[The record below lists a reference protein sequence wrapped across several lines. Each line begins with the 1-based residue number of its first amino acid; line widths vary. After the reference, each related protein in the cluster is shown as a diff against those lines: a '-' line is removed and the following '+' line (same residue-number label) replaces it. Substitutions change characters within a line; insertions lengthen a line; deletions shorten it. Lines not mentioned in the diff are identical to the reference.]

1 MQIELKSPY
10 SLVQLKLMSWSKQI
24 RRVFLQ
30 GFEATDDI
38 ERPQQIPPRYEKGRR
53 VGNDPFENVSKTH
66 GGDPF
71 RQFMERSSSMTTH
84 FWKLTNKAQ
93 KPNVSNRNV
102 FFLRVHFQVPG
113 WFSGVYTNAPC
124 KTIWNSKNEGLV
136 QMMFLFISA

>member
-1 MQIELKSPY
+1 M
-10 SLVQLKLMSWSKQI
+10 
-24 RRVFLQ
+24 
-30 GFEATDDI
+30 T
-38 ERPQQIPPRYEKGRR
+38 RYEK
-53 VGNDPFENVSKTH
+53 VSKTH

-71 RQFMERSSSMTTH
+71 RKLMEKKSGMTTH
-84 FWKLTNKAQ
+84 FWKLSNTPQ
-93 KPNVSNRNV
+93 KQIVSNRNV